1 MICDIF
7 QDDIYPYISWTGNG
21 KPVDDIH
28 SPRADVKDCRVD
40 VLEGLIKEG
49 YDWSTHV
56 WEVVKRVE
64 TSIHED
70 EIHEEEEEADVEMEN
85 GDGEEA
91 NSTHSGS
98 TRGKKRAVDHGF
110 EKRKQKLLFE
120 RSNPPQPIVNDD
132 LKKFLQS
139 VIEASVTALGEKL
152 EQKIESRLDALEC
165 EIRQQL
171 TNDINPAQG
180 KTEAATSSEPAK
192 TENLFDFNFSQSSE
206 TNMNMK
212 TQEYL
217 SNIGKGVSQESHVT
231 DFDTTPLSKAQKPN
245 PWWTPSTSFQASR
258 VEIPKH
264 TSSLGENWGTKRGR
278 ELKLTDDPSD
288 PSKFADSPL
297 TFVSDEIWNQF
308 SDYFFCFRNLNIG
321 PHVFDMVMANRIM
334 KQTEWLSNKT

>member
-1 MICDIF
+1 MIYDIF
-7 QDDIYPYISWTGNG
+7 QDDIYLYISWTGNENL
-21 KPVDDIH
+21 VDDIY
-28 SPRADVKDCRVD
+28 SARADVKDCRVD

-64 TSIHED
+64 TSIHE
-70 EIHEEEEEADVEMEN
+70 EEEEADVEMEN
-85 GDGEEA
+85 GDGEET
-91 NSTHSGS
+91 NSIHSGS
-98 TRGKKRAVDHGF
+98 TRGKKKAIDHGF

-120 RSNPPQPIVNDD
+120 RSNPPQLIVNDD

-139 VIEASVTALGEKL
+139 VIAASVTALGEKL
-152 EQKIESRLDALEC
+152 KQKIQSRLDALEC

-180 KTEAATSSEPAK
+180 KG
-192 TENLFDFNFSQSSE
+192 L
-206 TNMNMK
+206 
-212 TQEYL
+212 
-217 SNIGKGVSQESHVT
+217 SQESNVT

-264 TSSLGENWGTKRGR
+264 TSSFGENWGTKHGR

-288 PSKFADSPL
+288 PNKFADSPL

-308 SDYFFCFRNLNIG
+308 SDRS
-321 PHVFDMVMANRIM
+321 M
-334 KQTEWLSNKT
+334 KPM